1 MTDKI
6 KKRLIIISASVGCL
20 LVLAILVMVH
30 AKPRYVVLV
39 DCDNAEA
46 ASQLVE
52 ILENAGLDFLVSD
65 DGYQIKINQKQ
76 IAEANLI
83 LGANDIQASA
93 YIIDN
98 VTSGG
103 FATTEEDKQRR
114 YVAYLENKLAEDIV
128 ASDTDIKNA
137 RVALYIPEQ
146 DEALAEGETETNVS
160 LLLELE
166 NEMTSDSLEKIA
178 KAVAV
183 AVGNETTEN
192 VVIVDINGNT
202 LF

>member
-1 MTDKI
+1 M
-6 KKRLIIISASVGCL
+6 GCL